1 MEIQTQQNNL
11 TQKIKNNNIS
21 DSENEKDFFDSK
33 NKDNKDILNSI
44 YGNEIFSI
52 IDKVSNF
59 KDDSK
64 NYMIKT
70 DEELSL
76 KYDIFKDEIL
86 KYINSTTNQIINA
99 FHIDLSNINE
109 NNIKIVKGFVNE
121 KMKLLNRV

>member
-70 DEELSL
+70 DEELI
-76 KYDIFKDEIL
+76 IF
-86 KYINSTTNQIINA
+86 
-99 FHIDLSNINE
+99 
-109 NNIKIVKGFVNE
+109 IK
-121 KMKLLNRV
+121 